1 MKWTMTTLGL
11 ISALAIIAAAPA
23 AAGDRSASD
32 NLIDREED
40 CLEAVPESAS
50 VSGITDNGK
59 PLSLDVLVLL
69 DRVSLERGREVM
81 AKSQEAYD
89 PLDISLD
96 VRFESV
102 KFLPE
107 EVNDEVP
114 ASTADRVIEEA
125 ERWTMGTRPADAD
138 VVYVITDQ
146 ILSDAAGKADCIG
159 GVRWADGAYAVGE
172 NYRAEDLLGVF
183 YKHATAKIAAH
194 EIGHLMGAHH
204 HYTNCAEGAP
214 GAIAE
219 VGPTPCTN
227 MFPSLDEAS
236 LIFGTLEA
244 AVIRG
249 HTLDFASAGA
259 DINPVHSSA
268 VTLTRRNSKV
278 QGRVTST
285 NASCHKGVTVQVQS
299 YSMKKGWTK
308 EAETKTTKRGT
319 YKLSAP
325 ASQKQQRAFVP
336 QSSFEVGREK
346 HVCAQAASAPL

>member
-1 MKWTMTTLGL
+1 MKWTLTTLGL
-11 ISALAIIAAAPA
+11 ISALAINAAAPA
-23 AAGDRSASD
+23 AADDRTASG
-32 NLIDREED
+32 NLLDREED

-50 VSGITDNGK
+50 VSGVTDNGK

-81 AKSQEAYD
+81 AKAQEAYA

-102 KFLPE
+102 KFPPE

-146 ILSDAAGKADCIG
+146 VLSDAAGKADCIG

-214 GAIAE
+214 GAVAE

-259 DINPVHSSA
+259 DVNPVHSSA
-268 VTLTRRNSKV
+268 VTLTRRDSKG
-278 QGRVTST
+278 QGRVTSP
-285 NASCHKGVTVQVQS
+285 NATCRNRVTVQVQS

-308 EAETKTTKRGT
+308 VAETKTTKNGT
-319 YKLSAP
+319 FKLSVP
-325 ASQKQQRAFVP
+325 GSQNQQRAFVP
-336 QSSFEVGREK
+336 QSGFNGGKDK
-346 HVCAQAASAPL
+346 HVCAQAASAPI